1 MREKRTVLFDLDGT
15 IIDSM
20 AGITHAYQYALAH
33 FGVRVEDPAALAR
46 FVGPSLYRTFADEYR
61 FQGADLQTAVAK
73 YREYFSEKGVFEHTL
88 YPGMAALIRHLSEQ
102 GRTLAVASCKVAVY
116 TNQILDQYGLLDC
129 FAFVGGSEMDGR
141 RSDKAEIIRHVLAGL
156 GSPAPDTAV
165 MVGDRAEDVAGAR
178 AAGIDGVGVLY
189 GFGGRAEL
197 DAAGA
202 TALVADVPALASL
215 LGASIS

>member
-46 FVGPSLYRTFADEYR
+46 FVGPSLYHTFADEYR

-165 MVGDRAEDVAGAR
+165 MVGDRRHDIYGAH
-178 AAGIDGVGVLY
+178 ANGLEAIGVLY
-189 GFGGRAEL
+189 GYGSREEL
-197 DAAGA
+197 SAAGA
-202 TALVADVPALASL
+202 DFLAADLDELKTALLQQ
-215 LGASIS
+215 